1 MCSKC
6 TAYTFDIWD
15 LTSIC
20 SLHLNAFVSFSTDV
34 DYTALQHS
42 EALCGATDAKHYMRE
57 REVEHSVTLD
67 LLPPPLEHL
76 VPCRSVLTATGSNGF
91 IVRLHRSKSQ
101 SKHSSVAASRN
112 MDNTM
117 SVRNNTRSCPLSI
130 VSIQSSHS
138 PCTNVII

>member
-1 MCSKC
+1 MCSTC
-6 TAYTFDIWD
+6 TLPFAMIFDQHD
-15 LTSIC
+15 LY
-20 SLHLNAFVSFSTDV
+20 LNGSVSFSTDV

-101 SKHSSVAASRN
+101 NKHNSVASSRN

-117 SVRNNTRSCPLSI
+117 SVRNSTKSCPLSI
-130 VSIQSSHS
+130 VSTLYILHLH
-138 PCTNVII
+138 PIPI

>member
-1 MCSKC
+1 M
-6 TAYTFDIWD
+6 
-15 LTSIC
+15 
-20 SLHLNAFVSFSTDV
+20 
-34 DYTALQHS
+34 QHS

-101 SKHSSVAASRN
+101 NKHSSAASSRN
-112 MDNTM
+112 MDSSM
-117 SVRNNTRSCPLSI
+117 SVRNSTNSCPLSI
-130 VSIQSSHS
+130 VSTLHFLFTFALYEYTSEEEGVFFSVVHEDIENAQ
-138 PCTNVII
+138 CFIIINKNII